1 MKKFER
7 LFVPMIIVGILVLS
21 GCASLGQTSSPT
33 SSTTLGSSF
42 RQEQIPADKAVV
54 YIYRPAPPSGFAASF
69 AADFGI
75 PFQIRSNSKVVTT
88 LEQGGYCAYFTAPGK
103 AEFTAVESEYS
114 GPMPAKSSSV
124 TIDVN
129 ASQAYY
135 LKGIHGHG
143 FIPRLILTSVAPEI
157 GAKEI
162 ADCKL
167 ITTTLGSTSSP
178 TSTSTPAKTIPSTQA
193 PASGSS
199 FQLGETIPSDKAVVY
214 IYRPSGSTGG
224 KAMPFGVRVSDK
236 VVTTQVQ
243 GGYYAYLTEPGNIEF
258 TVFEIGLMAPKSTSS
273 ITVDAKAGLAYYLK
287 GSHGKGA
294 GGRAHLESVSPEV
307 GANEIVNCKVITRQ

>member
-1 MKKFER
+1 
-7 LFVPMIIVGILVLS
+7 MIMVGLLALP
-21 GCASLGQTSSPT
+21 GFASQDSSPAPN
-33 SSTTLGSSF
+33 S
-42 RQEQIPADKAVV
+42 QQAEKIPADKAIV
-54 YIYRPAPPSGFAASF
+54 YIYRPSPPSGFAGCV
-69 AADFGI
+69 AADVGI
-75 PFQIRSNSKVVTT
+75 PFGVKVSGKAVTT
-88 LEQGGYCAYFTAPGK
+88 LVQGGYYAYVTEPGNI
-103 AEFTAVESEYS
+103 EFTAIEDKYS
-114 GPMPAKSSSV
+114 GPLAAKSPFSI
-124 TIDVN
+124 TLD
-129 ASQAYY
+129 AKAGQAYY
-135 LKGIHGHG
+135 LKGSHTHGL
-143 FIPRLILTSVAPEI
+143 IVRLSLVLVSQEV
-157 GAKEI
+157 GSKEI
-162 ADCKL
+162 VSCKL